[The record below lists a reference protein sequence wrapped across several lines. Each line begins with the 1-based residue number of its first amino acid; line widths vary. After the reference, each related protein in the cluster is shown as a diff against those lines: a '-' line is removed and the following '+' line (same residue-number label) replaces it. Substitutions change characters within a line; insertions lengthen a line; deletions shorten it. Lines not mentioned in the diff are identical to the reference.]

1 MADLRILIIEDDEI
15 AAEIMQQYVR
25 LVRPSAKVDWCWNG
39 YEALVLVGELK
50 PDLILLDYM
59 MPKLDGLEFLQTIK
73 HLKNYEHCKIAVV
86 SAYVDR
92 EKEREFLEQGA
103 DFVLPKPLVLEQVQE
118 VLKQF
123 PASPERRRS

>member
-1 MADLRILIIEDDEI
+1 VADLRILIIEDDEI

-25 LVRPSAKVDWCWNG
+25 LVRPNAKVDWCWNG

-73 HLKNYEHCKIAVV
+73 HLKNHENCKIAVV

-103 DFVLPKPLVLEQVQE
+103 DFVLPKPLVLEQVQD

-123 PASPERRRS
+123 PASPDRRRS